1 MNFKKSSLTFFFISF
16 SYSLE
21 NRLNSM
27 TFILHL
33 DNSIS
38 SRCSEFVASYVGI
51 EKRLFKYNS
60 NDELDCKLP
69 ACILKDQSLVVS
81 GLCHVSRQ
89 AIKFSCCQAGSES
102 ERKKLEALLV
112 CNFCFSFLLLIICIS
127 FLPLLI

>member
-1 MNFKKSSLTFFFISF
+1 
-16 SYSLE
+16 
-21 NRLNSM
+21 M

-33 DNSIS
+33 DNSIH
-38 SRCSEFVASYVGI
+38 SRCSEFVAAYVGI
-51 EKRLFKYNS
+51 ERSLFRYNS

-89 AIKFSCCQAGSES
+89 AIKFSCCRADSDS

-112 CNFCFSFLLLIICIS
+112 CNIFL
-127 FLPLLI
+127 FFFV